1 MTKIGLV
8 TPKILTVAVDVNGDD
23 WGLMAMEENLSSIFF
38 EIRNKKSVPIFK
50 LSNEEHMTISSKI
63 LNKNKQN
70 REIKNKLIKNFTY
83 WQGLLEIETYNR
95 NKIFTKTNIPNE
107 NTNLDLFSTMQTIN
121 NHINVET
128 KSINYKTNINNKD
141 ILNYFDVKK
150 FALLIASNLVWAST
164 LFIQN

>member
-1 MTKIGLV
+1 
-8 TPKILTVAVDVNGDD
+8 
-23 WGLMAMEENLSSIFF
+23 
-38 EIRNKKSVPIFK
+38 
-50 LSNEEHMTISSKI
+50 MTISSKI

-141 ILNYFDVKK
+141 ILHYFDVKK
-150 FALLIASNLVWAST
+150 FALVIASNLVWGST